1 MGADDPAG
9 LELLFEHIGPDLTE
23 LIWACTAVLTSTQ
36 VASKQL
42 VWNPNAS
49 DSELIACLKDLIDA
63 MATVTGST
71 LAWDENTSLRASS
84 PSSFRKARPTLPALH
99 LVCNCDEAMTD
110 ARVLQV
116 VFYTLLYS
124 PAPCTPQPAA
134 PHARLKID
142 IWPLSSIQ
150 TEMAMRL
157 GRLVTTDKPN
167 LVRASSGFVL
177 APRGG
182 TSGRRLSGV
191 KAYRNGKGEAG
202 RAEAIAVLLSERV
215 LHEPAALVE
224 IYQCARHGK
233 VIVPICLIGRGY
245 DYKKAGDHL
254 GDLEAGLSARKIA
267 ELKQRL
273 EALSGVDDPNGTA
286 VTVASLQAV
295 LLATLP
301 RIIAVNWE
309 PEGGKNQLDAT
320 VTNVLARLAQASI
333 TKPQA
338 TQVKMGTLRAA
349 VWLVKKTEA
358 AQAARAGSTRSPKG
372 AEVDV
377 ASTTTESV

>member
-1 MGADDPAG
+1 
-9 LELLFEHIGPDLTE
+9 
-23 LIWACTAVLTSTQ
+23 
-36 VASKQL
+36 
-42 VWNPNAS
+42 
-49 DSELIACLKDLIDA
+49 
-63 MATVTGST
+63 
-71 LAWDENTSLRASS
+71 
-84 PSSFRKARPTLPALH
+84 
-99 LVCNCDEAMTD
+99 
-110 ARVLQV
+110 
-116 VFYTLLYS
+116 
-124 PAPCTPQPAA
+124 
-134 PHARLKID
+134 
-142 IWPLSSIQ
+142 
-150 TEMAMRL
+150 MRL

-191 KAYRNGKGEAG
+191 KVYRNGKGEAG

-273 EALSGVDDPNGTA
+273 EALSDDAPNGTA

-320 VTNVLARLAQASI
+320 VTNVLARLSTQASAA
-333 TKPQA
+333 KPQA
-338 TQVKMGTLRAA
+338 RQIKVRRLTDQGGTLRAA
-349 VWLVKKTEA
+349 VRLVKAAEA
-358 AQAARAGSTRSPKG
+358 TQASQSDSSRRTGG
-372 AEVDV
+372 DV
-377 ASTTTESV
+377 TSKV

>member
-1 MGADDPAG
+1 
-9 LELLFEHIGPDLTE
+9 
-23 LIWACTAVLTSTQ
+23 
-36 VASKQL
+36 
-42 VWNPNAS
+42 
-49 DSELIACLKDLIDA
+49 
-63 MATVTGST
+63 
-71 LAWDENTSLRASS
+71 
-84 PSSFRKARPTLPALH
+84 
-99 LVCNCDEAMTD
+99 
-110 ARVLQV
+110 
-116 VFYTLLYS
+116 
-124 PAPCTPQPAA
+124 
-134 PHARLKID
+134 
-142 IWPLSSIQ
+142 
-150 TEMAMRL
+150 MAMRL

-167 LVRASSGFVL
+167 LFTASSGFVL

-320 VTNVLARLAQASI
+320 VTNVLARLSTQAST

-338 TQVKMGTLRAA
+338 RQIKVRRLTDQGGTLRAA
-349 VWLVKKTEA
+349 VRLVKAAEA
-358 AQAARAGSTRSPKG
+358 TQASQSDSSRRTGG
-372 AEVDV
+372 DV
-377 ASTTTESV
+377 TSKV